1 MNLWLSLTYQAAS
14 LAWEAQGVMALRLM
28 KLAGGGAA
36 ARSEAQGMIAEKVAA
51 FAQAHAVASA
61 AVLAGSIGPRTA
73 RRLLT
78 VYKSKVRR
86 NKRRL
91 SG

>member
-1 MNLWLSLTYQAAS
+1 LSYQAAW

-51 FAQAHAVASA
+51 LSEAHAVAA
-61 AVLAGSIGPRTA
+61 AALFAGSVGPRTA
-73 RRLLT
+73 RRMLT
-78 VYKSKVRR
+78 VYKRKVRT

-91 SG
+91 AR